1 MKLSKKQLEDLIVGS
16 ISDCEE
22 YGLSD
27 KQERAALDAL
37 RNGTLEIEGYKQV
50 KDVDSIDGKPLSE
63 GEIALIRAIR
73 RGARLIDA
81 LRQIEKEKEQE
92 ANND

>member
-1 MKLSKKQLEDLIVGS
+1 MKLSKKQLEDFIVGA

-27 KQERAALDAL
+27 KQERAALESL
-37 RNGTLEIEGYKQV
+37 RNGTLEIEGYKQM

-63 GEIALIRAIR
+63 GEVALIRAIR
-73 RGARLIDA
+73 RGTRLIDP
-81 LRQIEKEKEQE
+81 LRQIDKEKEARNE
-92 ANND
+92 TK